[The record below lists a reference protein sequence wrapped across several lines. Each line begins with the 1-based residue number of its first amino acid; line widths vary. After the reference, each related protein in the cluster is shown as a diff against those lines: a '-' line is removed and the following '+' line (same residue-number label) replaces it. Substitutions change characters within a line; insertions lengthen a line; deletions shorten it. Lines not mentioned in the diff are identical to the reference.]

1 MRYNF
6 KNIFMSLVYK
16 NTNEQL
22 FNSLKEYNDTLS
34 AIKEDLSANLNRLK
48 YLCLNAKNL
57 STLLE
62 YNISKLNINDLID
75 PYILDDIHL
84 ININYPS
91 DDKIIEQLFISNT
104 LIQSIEKNC
113 IMFNKY
119 INIVQDIKLFL
130 CDLNINSADVSNP
143 YFKFFK
149 DKKGFPIVFLC
160 DINTDLIY
168 TNDFSFNIYGLFGN
182 YTSLN
187 HLNDYIEL
195 ILEYNHNAPNCLA
208 LKKFLFCNN
217 SNYGDLCIKF
227 LSEILIPELNNL
239 IHELKIKNKSKINKL
254 ITVYTNNCIDDDFNS
269 TKDFYKRNG
278 FTFDNNNFYLKFS

>member
-91 DDKIIEQLFISNT
+91 DDKII
-104 LIQSIEKNC
+104 
-113 IMFNKY
+113 
-119 INIVQDIKLFL
+119 
-130 CDLNINSADVSNP
+130 
-143 YFKFFK
+143 
-149 DKKGFPIVFLC
+149 
-160 DINTDLIY
+160 
-168 TNDFSFNIYGLFGN
+168 
-182 YTSLN
+182 
-187 HLNDYIEL
+187 
-195 ILEYNHNAPNCLA
+195 
-208 LKKFLFCNN
+208 
-217 SNYGDLCIKF
+217 
-227 LSEILIPELNNL
+227 
-239 IHELKIKNKSKINKL
+239 
-254 ITVYTNNCIDDDFNS
+254 
-269 TKDFYKRNG
+269 
-278 FTFDNNNFYLKFS
+278 